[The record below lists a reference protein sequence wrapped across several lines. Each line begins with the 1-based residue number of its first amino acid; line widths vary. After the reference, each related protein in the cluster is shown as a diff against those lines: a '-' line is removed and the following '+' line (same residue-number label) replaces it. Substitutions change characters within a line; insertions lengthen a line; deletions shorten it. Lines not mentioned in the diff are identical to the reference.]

1 VKFAIQYFIS
11 QMLNNPLIISILN
24 ILKDTDKFISLYQLM
39 KILEKSGYDLIRC
52 SADESNEVKIFRKNF
67 IVMNALYE
75 LNSDLSGSGYRLY
88 ISSLK
93 IQLLVD
99 GNGLTSEDQAVEA
112 SLSKYYLD
120 WNNFHGTDN
129 EDVEAL
135 LKSFWVSYKN
145 YNQLT
150 YGNDKRLDSLDVL
163 GLESSASWKDI
174 QQAYRQLIKIYHPDK
189 GGNSLKFIQVRKAFL
204 ILKLTHDV
212 SH

>member
-1 VKFAIQYFIS
+1 MYK
-11 QMLNNPLIISILN
+11 NPLLISILSA
-24 ILKDTDKFISLYQLM
+24 LKDTDEFISLYQLM
-39 KILEKSGYDLIRC
+39 QILEKSGYDLTRC
-52 SADESNEVKIFRKNF
+52 KADESSEVKIFRKNF

-75 LNSDLSGSGYRLY
+75 LNSDLSGSGYRLF

-99 GNGLTSEDQAVEA
+99 DEGLTAEDQATETA
-112 SLSKYYLD
+112 LSKYYLD
-120 WNNFHGTDN
+120 WDNYHGTGKA
-129 EDVEAL
+129 DVEAL
-135 LKSFWVSYKN
+135 LKSFWESYKN
-145 YNQLT
+145 YNQHL

-204 ILKLTHDV
+204 ILKLTNNV
-212 SH
+212 SD

>member
-1 VKFAIQYFIS
+1 MSQIS
-11 QMLNNPLIISILN
+11 NNPLVISILN
-24 ILKDTDKFISLYQLM
+24 TLKDTDEFISLYQLM
-39 KILEKSGYDLIRC
+39 QILEKSGYDLTRC
-52 SADESNEVKIFRKNF
+52 AEGESNEVKLFRKNF

-75 LNSDLSGSGYRLY
+75 LNSDLSGSGYRLL

-93 IQLLVD
+93 IQLVVD
-99 GNGLTSEDQAVEA
+99 DNSLTAEDQAVEA

-120 WNNFHGTDN
+120 WHNFYGTN
-129 EDVEAL
+129 KGDVEAL
-135 LKSFWVSYKN
+135 LKSFWESYKN
-145 YNQLT
+145 YNQQM

-204 ILKLTHDV
+204 ILKITHDV
-212 SH
+212 SY

>member
-1 VKFAIQYFIS
+1 MY
-11 QMLNNPLIISILN
+11 NNPLVISILN
-24 ILKDTDKFISLYQLM
+24 TLKNTDEYISLYQLM
-39 KILEKSGYDLIRC
+39 QILEKSGYDLIQC
-52 SADESNEVKIFRKNF
+52 KADESSEVKIFRKNF

-75 LNSDLSGSGYRLY
+75 LNSDLSGSGYRLL

-99 GNGLTSEDQAVEA
+99 DNGLTAEDQAAEA
-112 SLSKYYLD
+112 ALSKYYLD
-120 WNNFHGTDN
+120 WDNYHGTKK
-129 EDVEAL
+129 EDVDAL
-135 LKSFWVSYKN
+135 LKRFWKSYKN
-145 YNQLT
+145 YNQQQ

-204 ILKLTHDV
+204 ILKLTHYV

>member
-1 VKFAIQYFIS
+1 MY
-11 QMLNNPLIISILN
+11 NNPLVISILST
-24 ILKDTDKFISLYQLM
+24 LKDTDEFISLYQLM
-39 KILEKSGYDLIRC
+39 QILEKSGYDLIRC
-52 SADESNEVKIFRKNF
+52 KADESSEVKIFRKNF

-75 LNSDLSGSGYRLY
+75 LNSDLSGSGYRLC

-99 GNGLTSEDQAVEA
+99 DNGLTAEDQAA
-112 SLSKYYLD
+112 QAALSKYYLD
-120 WNNFHGTDN
+120 WDNYHGTDK
-129 EDVEAL
+129 EDVDAL
-135 LKSFWVSYKN
+135 LKSFWESYKN
-145 YNQLT
+145 YNHHQ

-204 ILKLTHDV
+204 ILKLTHNI